1 MNFSDFLFTSHFFV
15 LYCKMRYHVKREAGA
30 CVKVRA
36 REGAIPPSAG
46 AAGNFAHKR
55 AEERKG
61 SRMSNSRPPYDGAGD
76 AGQNPQQPGFS
87 QGNYPPAQGYAPNG
101 GYAPNDAYGQGY
113 APQNGYGQQ
122 QYGQQGYAD
131 YQQQP
136 YGQQGYQQPYG
147 QQEYQQPY
155 GQQGYQQP
163 YGQGYEQ
170 QGYQQPYAQQ
180 PYQQQPYDQQGFV
193 QPGGYQQPY
202 EQQGYQQPNPAYN
215 QQGYSQQN
223 PQETDLPPEQQY
235 AQYTPDGQRVYPTS
249 GRSGFRVQPAAHREI
264 PWDTIAKV
272 LMFGVLPILF
282 ILSMVFAWTAVKW
295 VVLVGAVASIAAL
308 WLRELVTPNARL
320 VLSLLLASA
329 AVVCLV
335 SALATNAANNQN
347 PAQPNQSSQMQ
358 QGSTSG
364 NNLDVN
370 LTATDTPNPAPTPT
384 ATPVDDSEECYAQLH
399 SFFTLWKNN
408 AISQMVNLTA
418 PSWRSSIKGG
428 TDAVTQKL
436 FGEVLTNRTPVSWD
450 FTAITGTSNDIA
462 RMVTVRAVINKN
474 NTLGESIYLWKV
486 RMVKEDGVW
495 YVDPA
500 TLQSNEQESTA
511 TPTNALATQPVLNT
525 SHPDLLIYYN
535 PEGGTYYH
543 IDPNCESLNPK
554 YRPLSGVIK
563 WSQIEDDPYDKLEQ
577 CKRCG
582 APLREK
588 KDNAN

>member
-1 MNFSDFLFTSHFFV
+1 M
-15 LYCKMRYHVKREAGA
+15 
-30 CVKVRA
+30 
-36 REGAIPPSAG
+36 PSAQG
-46 AAGNFAHKR
+46 AAGSFAHKR

-113 APQNGYGQQ
+113 APQNGYGQP
-122 QYGQQGYAD
+122 QYGQQGYAG
-131 YQQQP
+131 YQQP

-147 QQEYQQPY
+147 QQ
-155 GQQGYQQP
+155 
-163 YGQGYEQ
+163 GYEQ
-170 QGYQQPYAQQ
+170 QGYQQPYDQQGYQQPYGQQGYDQQGYQQPYGQQ

-249 GRSGFRVQPAAHREI
+249 GRSGFRVQPAARREI

-295 VVLVGAVASIAAL
+295 VVLVGAVASIAAM

-335 SALATNAANNQN
+335 SALATNASDNQN
-347 PAQPNQSSQMQ
+347 PAQPNQSGQMQ

-408 AISQMVNLTA
+408 AISQMVNLTS

-474 NTLGESIYLWKV
+474 NTLGESVYLWKV

-535 PEGGTYYH
+535 PEGGTFYH
-543 IDPNCESLNPK
+543 INPNCESVNPK

>member
-1 MNFSDFLFTSHFFV
+1 M
-15 LYCKMRYHVKREAGA
+15 
-30 CVKVRA
+30 
-36 REGAIPPSAG
+36 
-46 AAGNFAHKR
+46 
-55 AEERKG
+55 
-61 SRMSNSRPPYDGAGD
+61 
-76 AGQNPQQPGFS
+76 
-87 QGNYPPAQGYAPNG
+87 
-101 GYAPNDAYGQGY
+101 
-113 APQNGYGQQ
+113 
-122 QYGQQGYAD
+122 
-131 YQQQP
+131 
-136 YGQQGYQQPYG
+136 
-147 QQEYQQPY
+147 
-155 GQQGYQQP
+155 
-163 YGQGYEQ
+163 
-170 QGYQQPYAQQ
+170 
-180 PYQQQPYDQQGFV
+180 
-193 QPGGYQQPY
+193 
-202 EQQGYQQPNPAYN
+202 
-215 QQGYSQQN
+215 
-223 PQETDLPPEQQY
+223 PPEQQY

-295 VVLVGAVASIAAL
+295 VVLVGAVASIAAM

-335 SALATNAANNQN
+335 SALATNAADNQN
-347 PAQPNQSSQMQ
+347 PAQPNQSGQMQ

-408 AISQMVNLTA
+408 AIS
-418 PSWRSSIKGG
+418 
-428 TDAVTQKL
+428 
-436 FGEVLTNRTPVSWD
+436 WD

-474 NTLGESIYLWKV
+474 NTLGESVYLWKV

>member
-1 MNFSDFLFTSHFFV
+1 M
-15 LYCKMRYHVKREAGA
+15 
-30 CVKVRA
+30 
-36 REGAIPPSAG
+36 PSAQG
-46 AAGNFAHKR
+46 AAGNFAHNR

-113 APQNGYGQQ
+113 APQNGYGQP

-131 YQQQP
+131 YQQP

-147 QQEYQQPY
+147 QQGYQQPY

-202 EQQGYQQPNPAYN
+202 EQQGY

-295 VVLVGAVASIAAL
+295 VVLVGAVASIAAM

-335 SALATNAANNQN
+335 SALATNASDNQN
-347 PAQPNQSSQMQ
+347 PAQPNQPGQMQ

-474 NTLGESIYLWKV
+474 NTLGESVYLWKV

>member
-1 MNFSDFLFTSHFFV
+1 M
-15 LYCKMRYHVKREAGA
+15 
-30 CVKVRA
+30 
-36 REGAIPPSAG
+36 PSAQG
-46 AAGNFAHKR
+46 AAGNFAHNR

-113 APQNGYGQQ
+113 APQNGYGQP

-131 YQQQP
+131 YQQP

-147 QQEYQQPY
+147 QQGYQQPY
-155 GQQGYQQP
+155 GQQGYEQQGYQQPYDQQGYQQP
-163 YGQGYEQ
+163 YGQ

-193 QPGGYQQPY
+193 QPGGY
-202 EQQGYQQPNPAYN
+202 

-249 GRSGFRVQPAAHREI
+249 GRSGFRVQPAARREI

-295 VVLVGAVASIAAL
+295 VVLVGAVASIAAM

-335 SALATNAANNQN
+335 SALATNAADNQN
-347 PAQPNQSSQMQ
+347 PAQPNQSGQMQ

-474 NTLGESIYLWKV
+474 NTLGESVYLWKV

>member
-1 MNFSDFLFTSHFFV
+1 M
-15 LYCKMRYHVKREAGA
+15 
-30 CVKVRA
+30 
-36 REGAIPPSAG
+36 PSAQG

-113 APQNGYGQQ
+113 APQNGYGQP

-131 YQQQP
+131 YQQP

-147 QQEYQQPY
+147 QQ
-155 GQQGYQQP
+155 GYQQP
-163 YGQGYEQ
+163 YGQ

-249 GRSGFRVQPAAHREI
+249 GRSGFRVQPAARREI

-295 VVLVGAVASIAAL
+295 IVLVGAVASIAAM
-308 WLRELVTPNARL
+308 WIRELVTPNARL

-335 SALATNAANNQN
+335 SALATNAADNQN
-347 PAQPNQSSQMQ
+347 PAQPNQSGQMQ

-370 LTATDTPNPAPTPT
+370 LTATDTPNPSPTPT

-474 NTLGESIYLWKV
+474 NTLGESVYLWKV

>member
-1 MNFSDFLFTSHFFV
+1 
-15 LYCKMRYHVKREAGA
+15 
-30 CVKVRA
+30 
-36 REGAIPPSAG
+36 
-46 AAGNFAHKR
+46 
-55 AEERKG
+55 
-61 SRMSNSRPPYDGAGD
+61 MSNSRPPYDGAGD

-113 APQNGYGQQ
+113 APQNGYGQP

-136 YGQQGYQQPYG
+136 YGHQGYQQPYGGYQQPYG
-147 QQEYQQPY
+147 QQPY
-155 GQQGYQQP
+155 G
-163 YGQGYEQ
+163 Q

-202 EQQGYQQPNPAYN
+202 EQQGYSQPNPAYN

-249 GRSGFRVQPAAHREI
+249 GRSGFRVQPAARREI

-295 VVLVGAVASIAAL
+295 IVLVGAVASIAAM

-335 SALATNAANNQN
+335 SALATNAADNQN
-347 PAQPNQSSQMQ
+347 PAQPNQPGQMQ

-364 NNLDVN
+364 NNLDV
-370 LTATDTPNPAPTPT
+370 T
-384 ATPVDDSEECYAQLH
+384 
-399 SFFTLWKNN
+399 
-408 AISQMVNLTA
+408 
-418 PSWRSSIKGG
+418 
-428 TDAVTQKL
+428 
-436 FGEVLTNRTPVSWD
+436 
-450 FTAITGTSNDIA
+450 
-462 RMVTVRAVINKN
+462 
-474 NTLGESIYLWKV
+474 
-486 RMVKEDGVW
+486 
-495 YVDPA
+495 
-500 TLQSNEQESTA
+500 
-511 TPTNALATQPVLNT
+511 
-525 SHPDLLIYYN
+525 
-535 PEGGTYYH
+535 
-543 IDPNCESLNPK
+543 
-554 YRPLSGVIK
+554 
-563 WSQIEDDPYDKLEQ
+563 
-577 CKRCG
+577 
-582 APLREK
+582 
-588 KDNAN
+588 

>member
-1 MNFSDFLFTSHFFV
+1 M
-15 LYCKMRYHVKREAGA
+15 
-30 CVKVRA
+30 
-36 REGAIPPSAG
+36 PSAQG
-46 AAGNFAHKR
+46 AAGNFAHNR

-113 APQNGYGQQ
+113 APQNGYGQP
-122 QYGQQGYAD
+122 QYSQQGYAD
-131 YQQQP
+131 YQQP

-147 QQEYQQPY
+147 QQGYQQPY

-193 QPGGYQQPY
+193 QPGGYQ
-202 EQQGYQQPNPAYN
+202 QQGYQQPNPAYN

-295 VVLVGAVASIAAL
+295 VVLVGAVASIAAM

-335 SALATNAANNQN
+335 SALATNAADNQN
-347 PAQPNQSSQMQ
+347 PAQPNQSGQMQ

-474 NTLGESIYLWKV
+474 NTLGESVYLWKV

>member
-1 MNFSDFLFTSHFFV
+1 
-15 LYCKMRYHVKREAGA
+15 MRYHVKRDSGA

-36 REGAIPPSAG
+36 REGEIPPSAG
-46 AAGNFAHKR
+46 AAENFAHNR

-113 APQNGYGQQ
+113 APQNGYGQP
-122 QYGQQGYAD
+122 QYGQQGYAG
-131 YQQQP
+131 YQQP

-147 QQEYQQPY
+147 GYQQPY

-170 QGYQQPYAQQ
+170 QGY
-180 PYQQQPYDQQGFV
+180 QQPYDQQGFV

-295 VVLVGAVASIAAL
+295 VVLVGAVASIAAM

-335 SALATNAANNQN
+335 SALATNAADNQN
-347 PAQPNQSSQMQ
+347 PAQPNQPGQMQ

-474 NTLGESIYLWKV
+474 NTLGESVYLWKV

-588 KDNAN
+588 KDSAN

>member
-113 APQNGYGQQ
+113 APQNGYGQP

-136 YGQQGYQQPYG
+136 YGQQG
-147 QQEYQQPY
+147 YQQPY

-249 GRSGFRVQPAAHREI
+249 GRSGFRVQPAARREI

-295 VVLVGAVASIAAL
+295 IVLVGAVASIAAL

-335 SALATNAANNQN
+335 SALATNAADNQN
-347 PAQPNQSSQMQ
+347 PAQPNQSGQMQ

-474 NTLGESIYLWKV
+474 NTLGESVYLWKV

-543 IDPNCESLNPK
+543 IDPNCESVNPK

>member
-1 MNFSDFLFTSHFFV
+1 M
-15 LYCKMRYHVKREAGA
+15 
-30 CVKVRA
+30 
-36 REGAIPPSAG
+36 PSAQG
-46 AAGNFAHKR
+46 AAGNFAHNR

-113 APQNGYGQQ
+113 APQNGYGQP

-131 YQQQP
+131 YQQQPYGQQGYQQP

-202 EQQGYQQPNPAYN
+202 EQQGYQQ
-215 QQGYSQQN
+215 GYSQQN

-249 GRSGFRVQPAAHREI
+249 GRSGFRVQPAARREI

-295 VVLVGAVASIAAL
+295 IVLVGAVASIAAM

-335 SALATNAANNQN
+335 SALATNAADNQN
-347 PAQPNQSSQMQ
+347 PAQPNQSGQMQ

-384 ATPVDDSEECYAQLH
+384 ATSVDDSEECYAQLH

-474 NTLGESIYLWKV
+474 NTLGESVYLWKV

>member
-1 MNFSDFLFTSHFFV
+1 M
-15 LYCKMRYHVKREAGA
+15 
-30 CVKVRA
+30 
-36 REGAIPPSAG
+36 PSAQG
-46 AAGNFAHKR
+46 AAGNFAHNR

-113 APQNGYGQQ
+113 APQNGYGQP

-131 YQQQP
+131 YQQP
-136 YGQQGYQQPYG
+136 YGQQG
-147 QQEYQQPY
+147 YQQPY

-163 YGQGYEQ
+163 YGQGYDQ

-335 SALATNAANNQN
+335 SALATNAADNQN
-347 PAQPNQSSQMQ
+347 PAQPNQSGQMQ

-474 NTLGESIYLWKV
+474 NTLGESVYLWKV

>member
-1 MNFSDFLFTSHFFV
+1 M
-15 LYCKMRYHVKREAGA
+15 
-30 CVKVRA
+30 
-36 REGAIPPSAG
+36 PSAQG

-76 AGQNPQQPGFS
+76 AGQNPQQPVFS

-113 APQNGYGQQ
+113 APQNGYGQP
-122 QYGQQGYAD
+122 QYGQQGYAGYQQPYGQQGYQQPYGQQGYQQPYGQQP

-147 QQEYQQPY
+147 QQ
-155 GQQGYQQP
+155 G
-163 YGQGYEQ
+163 
-170 QGYQQPYAQQ
+170 
-180 PYQQQPYDQQGFV
+180 YQQQPYDQQGFV

-249 GRSGFRVQPAAHREI
+249 GRSGFRVQPAARREI

-295 VVLVGAVASIAAL
+295 VVLVGAVASIAAM
-308 WLRELVTPNARL
+308 WIRELVTPNARL

-335 SALATNAANNQN
+335 SALATNASDNQN
-347 PAQPNQSSQMQ
+347 PAQPNQSGQMQ

-408 AISQMVNLTA
+408 AISQMVNLTS

-474 NTLGESIYLWKV
+474 NTLGESVYLWKV

-535 PEGGTYYH
+535 PEGGTFYH
-543 IDPNCESLNPK
+543 IDPNCESVNPK

>member
-1 MNFSDFLFTSHFFV
+1 M
-15 LYCKMRYHVKREAGA
+15 
-30 CVKVRA
+30 
-36 REGAIPPSAG
+36 PSAQG
-46 AAGNFAHKR
+46 AAGNFAHNR

-122 QYGQQGYAD
+122 PYGQQGYAD
-131 YQQQP
+131 YQQP

-147 QQEYQQPY
+147 QQGYQQPY

-202 EQQGYQQPNPAYN
+202 EQQGY

-295 VVLVGAVASIAAL
+295 IVLVGAVASIAAM

-335 SALATNAANNQN
+335 SALATNAADNQN
-347 PAQPNQSSQMQ
+347 PAQPNQSGQMQ

-474 NTLGESIYLWKV
+474 NTLGESVYLWKV

>member
-1 MNFSDFLFTSHFFV
+1 M
-15 LYCKMRYHVKREAGA
+15 
-30 CVKVRA
+30 
-36 REGAIPPSAG
+36 PSAQG
-46 AAGNFAHKR
+46 AAGNFAHNR

-113 APQNGYGQQ
+113 APQNGYGQP

-131 YQQQP
+131 YQQP

-147 QQEYQQPY
+147 QQGYEQQGYQQPY

-163 YGQGYEQ
+163 YGQQGYDQ

-202 EQQGYQQPNPAYN
+202 EQQGY

-295 VVLVGAVASIAAL
+295 IVLVGAVASIAAM

-335 SALATNAANNQN
+335 SALATNAADNQN
-347 PAQPNQSSQMQ
+347 PAQPNQSGQMQ

-474 NTLGESIYLWKV
+474 NTLGESVYLWKV

>member
-1 MNFSDFLFTSHFFV
+1 M
-15 LYCKMRYHVKREAGA
+15 
-30 CVKVRA
+30 
-36 REGAIPPSAG
+36 PSAQG

-113 APQNGYGQQ
+113 APQNGYGQP

-131 YQQQP
+131 YQQP

-147 QQEYQQPY
+147 QQGYQQPY

-193 QPGGYQQPY
+193 QPGGYQQPNT
-202 EQQGYQQPNPAYN
+202 PYN

-295 VVLVGAVASIAAL
+295 VVLVGAVASIAAM

-335 SALATNAANNQN
+335 SALATNAADNQN
-347 PAQPNQSSQMQ
+347 PAQPNQSGQMQ

-384 ATPVDDSEECYAQLH
+384 ATSVDDSEECYAQLH

-474 NTLGESIYLWKV
+474 NTLGESVYLWKV

>member
-1 MNFSDFLFTSHFFV
+1 M
-15 LYCKMRYHVKREAGA
+15 
-30 CVKVRA
+30 
-36 REGAIPPSAG
+36 PSAQG

-113 APQNGYGQQ
+113 APQNGYGQP
-122 QYGQQGYAD
+122 QYSQQGYAD

-147 QQEYQQPY
+147 QQGYQQTY

-163 YGQGYEQ
+163 YEQ
-170 QGYQQPYAQQ
+170 QGYQQPYGQQ
-180 PYQQQPYDQQGFV
+180 GYQQQPYDQQGFV

-202 EQQGYQQPNPAYN
+202 DQQGYSQPNPAYN

-249 GRSGFRVQPAAHREI
+249 GRSGFRVQPAARREI

-295 VVLVGAVASIAAL
+295 VVLVGAVASIAAM

-335 SALATNAANNQN
+335 SALATNAADNQN
-347 PAQPNQSSQMQ
+347 PAQPNQSGQMQ

-474 NTLGESIYLWKV
+474 NTLGESVYLWKV

>member
-1 MNFSDFLFTSHFFV
+1 M
-15 LYCKMRYHVKREAGA
+15 
-30 CVKVRA
+30 
-36 REGAIPPSAG
+36 PSAQG
-46 AAGNFAHKR
+46 AAGNFAHNR

-113 APQNGYGQQ
+113 APQNGYGQP
-122 QYGQQGYAD
+122 QYGQQGYAG
-131 YQQQP
+131 YQQP

-147 QQEYQQPY
+147 QQDYQQPY
-155 GQQGYQQP
+155 GQQDYQQPYDQQGYQQP

-193 QPGGYQQPY
+193 QPGGYQQGY
-202 EQQGYQQPNPAYN
+202 EQQGYSQPNPAYN

-335 SALATNAANNQN
+335 SALATNAADNQN
-347 PAQPNQSSQMQ
+347 PAQPNQPGQMQ

-474 NTLGESIYLWKV
+474 NTLGESVYLWKV

-563 WSQIEDDPYDKLEQ
+563 WSQIEDSPYDQLEQ

>member
-1 MNFSDFLFTSHFFV
+1 
-15 LYCKMRYHVKREAGA
+15 MRYHVKRDSGA

-36 REGAIPPSAG
+36 WEGAIPPSAG
-46 AAGNFAHKR
+46 AAGNFAHNR

-122 QYGQQGYAD
+122 PYGQQGY
-131 YQQQP
+131 QQP

-335 SALATNAANNQN
+335 SALATNAADNQN
-347 PAQPNQSSQMQ
+347 PAQPNQPGQMQ

-474 NTLGESIYLWKV
+474 NTLGESVYLWKV

-525 SHPDLLIYYN
+525 SHPDLILYYN
-535 PEGGTYYH
+535 QNGGTYYH
-543 IDPNCESLNPK
+543 IDPNCASINQR
-554 YRPLSGVIK
+554 YRPLTASFK
-563 WSQIEDDPYDKLEQ
+563 WTQIDDEPYKNLEQ
-577 CKRCG
+577 CKVCG
-582 APLREK
+582 APLREDK
-588 KDNAN
+588 SN

>member
-1 MNFSDFLFTSHFFV
+1 M
-15 LYCKMRYHVKREAGA
+15 
-30 CVKVRA
+30 
-36 REGAIPPSAG
+36 PSAQG

-113 APQNGYGQQ
+113 APQNGYGQPP
-122 QYGQQGYAD
+122 YGQQGYAD
-131 YQQQP
+131 YQQP

-202 EQQGYQQPNPAYN
+202 EQQGY

-295 VVLVGAVASIAAL
+295 VVLVGAVASIAAM

-335 SALATNAANNQN
+335 SALATNASDNQN
-347 PAQPNQSSQMQ
+347 PAQPNQSGQMQ

-370 LTATDTPNPAPTPT
+370 LTATDTPNPSPTPT

-474 NTLGESIYLWKV
+474 NTLGESVYLWKV

>member
-1 MNFSDFLFTSHFFV
+1 M
-15 LYCKMRYHVKREAGA
+15 
-30 CVKVRA
+30 
-36 REGAIPPSAG
+36 PSAQG
-46 AAGNFAHKR
+46 AAGSFAHKR

-113 APQNGYGQQ
+113 APQNGYGQP

-131 YQQQP
+131 YQQP

-147 QQEYQQPY
+147 QQ
-155 GQQGYQQP
+155 GYQQP
-163 YGQGYEQ
+163 YDQ

-249 GRSGFRVQPAAHREI
+249 GRSGFRVQPAARREI

-295 VVLVGAVASIAAL
+295 VVLVGAVASIAAM

-335 SALATNAANNQN
+335 SALATNASDDQN
-347 PAQPNQSSQMQ
+347 PAQPNQSGQMQ

-408 AISQMVNLTA
+408 AISQMVNLTS

-474 NTLGESIYLWKV
+474 NTLGESVYLWKV

-543 IDPNCESLNPK
+543 IDPNCESLDPK

-563 WSQIEDDPYDKLEQ
+563 WSQIEDSPYDKLEQ

>member
-1 MNFSDFLFTSHFFV
+1 M
-15 LYCKMRYHVKREAGA
+15 
-30 CVKVRA
+30 
-36 REGAIPPSAG
+36 PSAQG
-46 AAGNFAHKR
+46 AAGNFAHNR

-113 APQNGYGQQ
+113 APQNGYGQP

-131 YQQQP
+131 YQQP

-147 QQEYQQPY
+147 QQGYQQPY

-202 EQQGYQQPNPAYN
+202 EQQGYQQ
-215 QQGYSQQN
+215 GYSQQN

-249 GRSGFRVQPAAHREI
+249 GRSGFRVQPAARREI

-335 SALATNAANNQN
+335 SALATNAADNQN
-347 PAQPNQSSQMQ
+347 PAQPNQSGQMQ

-543 IDPNCESLNPK
+543 MDPNCESLNPT
-554 YRPLSGVIK
+554 YRPLSGVIQ

>member
-1 MNFSDFLFTSHFFV
+1 M
-15 LYCKMRYHVKREAGA
+15 
-30 CVKVRA
+30 
-36 REGAIPPSAG
+36 PSAQG
-46 AAGNFAHKR
+46 AAGSFAHKR

-113 APQNGYGQQ
+113 APQNGYGQP
-122 QYGQQGYAD
+122 QYGQQGYAG
-131 YQQQP
+131 YQQP

-147 QQEYQQPY
+147 QQGYEQQGYQQPYDQQGYQQPY

-163 YGQGYEQ
+163 YGQ
-170 QGYQQPYAQQ
+170 QGYQQPYGQQ

-249 GRSGFRVQPAAHREI
+249 GRSGFRVQPAARREI

-295 VVLVGAVASIAAL
+295 VVLVGAVASIAAM

-335 SALATNAANNQN
+335 SALATNASDNQN
-347 PAQPNQSSQMQ
+347 PAQPNQSGQMQ

-408 AISQMVNLTA
+408 AISQMVNLTS

-474 NTLGESIYLWKV
+474 NTLGESVYLWKV

-535 PEGGTYYH
+535 PEGGTFYH
-543 IDPNCESLNPK
+543 INPNCESVNPK

>member
-1 MNFSDFLFTSHFFV
+1 M
-15 LYCKMRYHVKREAGA
+15 
-30 CVKVRA
+30 
-36 REGAIPPSAG
+36 PSAQG
-46 AAGNFAHKR
+46 AAGSFAHKR

-113 APQNGYGQQ
+113 APQNGYGQP

-131 YQQQP
+131 YQQP

-147 QQEYQQPY
+147 QQGYQQPY
-155 GQQGYQQP
+155 GQQDYQQPYDQQGYQQP
-163 YGQGYEQ
+163 YGQQGYEQ

-249 GRSGFRVQPAAHREI
+249 GRSGFRVQPAARREI

-295 VVLVGAVASIAAL
+295 VVLVGAVASIAAM

-335 SALATNAANNQN
+335 SALATNASDNQN
-347 PAQPNQSSQMQ
+347 PAQPNQSGQMQ

-408 AISQMVNLTA
+408 AISQMVNLTS

-474 NTLGESIYLWKV
+474 NTLGESVYLWKV

-543 IDPNCESLNPK
+543 IDPNCESLDPK

-563 WSQIEDDPYDKLEQ
+563 WSQIEDSPYDKLEQ

>member
-1 MNFSDFLFTSHFFV
+1 
-15 LYCKMRYHVKREAGA
+15 
-30 CVKVRA
+30 
-36 REGAIPPSAG
+36 
-46 AAGNFAHKR
+46 
-55 AEERKG
+55 
-61 SRMSNSRPPYDGAGD
+61 MSNSRPPYDGAGD

-113 APQNGYGQQ
+113 APQTAMGSSNMVSRGMRTINSPMVSRDTSSHTVSRNISSHTVSKVISSRMGRAMSSRMPSSLISSSRMTSR
-122 QYGQQGYAD
+122 GLCSLAGI
-131 YQQQP
+131 
-136 YGQQGYQQPYG
+136 
-147 QQEYQQPY
+147 
-155 GQQGYQQP
+155 
-163 YGQGYEQ
+163 
-170 QGYQQPYAQQ
+170 
-180 PYQQQPYDQQGFV
+180 
-193 QPGGYQQPY
+193 
-202 EQQGYQQPNPAYN
+202 
-215 QQGYSQQN
+215 SS
-223 PQETDLPPEQQY
+223 
-235 AQYTPDGQRVYPTS
+235 PTS
-249 GRSGFRVQPAAHREI
+249 SRGISSRIRRTISRVTASRIRRKRICRRSSSTRSTPRRSARVPDVGRSGFRVQPAAHREI

-295 VVLVGAVASIAAL
+295 VVLVGAVASIAAM

-335 SALATNAANNQN
+335 SALATNASDNQN
-347 PAQPNQSSQMQ
+347 PAQPNQSGQMQ

-474 NTLGESIYLWKV
+474 NTLGESVYLWKV

-588 KDNAN
+588 RTTPTKST

>member
-1 MNFSDFLFTSHFFV
+1 M
-15 LYCKMRYHVKREAGA
+15 
-30 CVKVRA
+30 
-36 REGAIPPSAG
+36 PSAQG

-113 APQNGYGQQ
+113 APQNGYGQP

-131 YQQQP
+131 YQQP

-147 QQEYQQPY
+147 QQGYQQPY
-155 GQQGYQQP
+155 DQQGYQQP
-163 YGQGYEQ
+163 YGQ

-202 EQQGYQQPNPAYN
+202 EQQGYSQPNPAYN

-295 VVLVGAVASIAAL
+295 VVLVGAVASIAAM

-335 SALATNAANNQN
+335 SALATNAADNQN
-347 PAQPNQSSQMQ
+347 PAQPNQSGQMQ

-474 NTLGESIYLWKV
+474 NTLGESVYLWKV

-563 WSQIEDDPYDKLEQ
+563 WSQIEDAPYDKLEQ

>member
-36 REGAIPPSAG
+36 REDAIPPSAG

-122 QYGQQGYAD
+122 GYAD
-131 YQQQP
+131 YQQP

-147 QQEYQQPY
+147 QQGYQQPY
-155 GQQGYQQP
+155 DQQGYQQP
-163 YGQGYEQ
+163 YGQ

-335 SALATNAANNQN
+335 SALATNAADNQN
-347 PAQPNQSSQMQ
+347 PAQPNQPGQMQ

-474 NTLGESIYLWKV
+474 NTLGESVYLWKV

>member
-1 MNFSDFLFTSHFFV
+1 M
-15 LYCKMRYHVKREAGA
+15 
-30 CVKVRA
+30 
-36 REGAIPPSAG
+36 PSAQG
-46 AAGNFAHKR
+46 AAGNFAHNR

-113 APQNGYGQQ
+113 APQNGYGQP

-131 YQQQP
+131 YQQP

-147 QQEYQQPY
+147 QQGYEQQGYQQPY

-202 EQQGYQQPNPAYN
+202 EQQGY

-335 SALATNAANNQN
+335 SALATNAADNQN
-347 PAQPNQSSQMQ
+347 PAQPNQSGQMQ

-370 LTATDTPNPAPTPT
+370 LTATDTPNPSPTPT

-474 NTLGESIYLWKV
+474 NTLGESVYLWKV

>member
-1 MNFSDFLFTSHFFV
+1 M
-15 LYCKMRYHVKREAGA
+15 
-30 CVKVRA
+30 
-36 REGAIPPSAG
+36 PSAQG

-113 APQNGYGQQ
+113 APQNGYGQP

-131 YQQQP
+131 YQQP

-147 QQEYQQPY
+147 QQGYQQPY
-155 GQQGYQQP
+155 DQQGYQQP
-163 YGQGYEQ
+163 YGQ

-202 EQQGYQQPNPAYN
+202 EQQGYSQPNPAYN

-295 VVLVGAVASIAAL
+295 VVLVGAVASIAAM

-335 SALATNAANNQN
+335 SALATNAADNQN
-347 PAQPNQSSQMQ
+347 PAQPNQSGQMQ

-474 NTLGESIYLWKV
+474 NTLGESVYLWKV

>member
-1 MNFSDFLFTSHFFV
+1 M
-15 LYCKMRYHVKREAGA
+15 
-30 CVKVRA
+30 
-36 REGAIPPSAG
+36 PSAQG

-122 QYGQQGYAD
+122 PYGQQGYAD
-131 YQQQP
+131 YQQP
-136 YGQQGYQQPYG
+136 YGQQGYQQPCG
-147 QQEYQQPY
+147 QQGYQQPY

-202 EQQGYQQPNPAYN
+202 EQQGY

-295 VVLVGAVASIAAL
+295 IVLVGAVASIAAM

-335 SALATNAANNQN
+335 SALATNAADNQN
-347 PAQPNQSSQMQ
+347 PAQPNQSGQMQ

-370 LTATDTPNPAPTPT
+370 LTATDTPNPSPTPT

-474 NTLGESIYLWKV
+474 NTLGESVYLWKV

>member
-1 MNFSDFLFTSHFFV
+1 
-15 LYCKMRYHVKREAGA
+15 
-30 CVKVRA
+30 
-36 REGAIPPSAG
+36 
-46 AAGNFAHKR
+46 
-55 AEERKG
+55 
-61 SRMSNSRPPYDGAGD
+61 MSNSRPPYDGAGD

-113 APQNGYGQQ
+113 APQNGYGQP

-131 YQQQP
+131 YQQP

-147 QQEYQQPY
+147 QQGYQQPY
-155 GQQGYQQP
+155 GQQGYEQQGYQQP
-163 YGQGYEQ
+163 YGQ

-249 GRSGFRVQPAAHREI
+249 GRSGFRVQPAARREI

-295 VVLVGAVASIAAL
+295 VVLVGAVASIAAM

-335 SALATNAANNQN
+335 SALATNAADNQN
-347 PAQPNQSSQMQ
+347 PAQPNQSGQMQ

-474 NTLGESIYLWKV
+474 NTLGESVYLWKV

-525 SHPDLLIYYN
+525 SHPDLILYYN
-535 PEGGTYYH
+535 QNGGTYYH
-543 IDPNCESLNPK
+543 IDPNCSSINQR
-554 YRPLSGVIK
+554 YRPLTASFK
-563 WSQIEDDPYDKLEQ
+563 WTQIDDEPYKNLEQ
-577 CKRCG
+577 CKVCG

>member
-1 MNFSDFLFTSHFFV
+1 M
-15 LYCKMRYHVKREAGA
+15 
-30 CVKVRA
+30 
-36 REGAIPPSAG
+36 PSAQG
-46 AAGNFAHKR
+46 AAGNFAHNR

-113 APQNGYGQQ
+113 APQNGYGQP

-131 YQQQP
+131 YQQP

-147 QQEYQQPY
+147 QQGYEQQGYQQPY

-202 EQQGYQQPNPAYN
+202 EQQGY
-215 QQGYSQQN
+215 SQQN

-249 GRSGFRVQPAAHREI
+249 GRSGFRVQPAARREI

-295 VVLVGAVASIAAL
+295 IVLVGAVASIAAM
-308 WLRELVTPNARL
+308 WLRELVTPNTRL

-335 SALATNAANNQN
+335 SALATNAADNQN
-347 PAQPNQSSQMQ
+347 PAQPNQSGQMQ

-474 NTLGESIYLWKV
+474 NTLGESVYLWKV

>member
-1 MNFSDFLFTSHFFV
+1 M
-15 LYCKMRYHVKREAGA
+15 
-30 CVKVRA
+30 
-36 REGAIPPSAG
+36 PSAQG
-46 AAGNFAHKR
+46 AAGNFAHNR

-113 APQNGYGQQ
+113 APQNGYGQP
-122 QYGQQGYAD
+122 QYGQQGYAG
-131 YQQQP
+131 YQQP

-147 QQEYQQPY
+147 QQGYEQQGYQQPY

-163 YGQGYEQ
+163 YGQ

-202 EQQGYQQPNPAYN
+202 EQQGY

-295 VVLVGAVASIAAL
+295 IVLVGAVASIAAM

-335 SALATNAANNQN
+335 SALATNAADNQN
-347 PAQPNQSSQMQ
+347 PAQPNQSGQMQ

-474 NTLGESIYLWKV
+474 NTLGESVYLWKV

>member
-1 MNFSDFLFTSHFFV
+1 
-15 LYCKMRYHVKREAGA
+15 
-30 CVKVRA
+30 
-36 REGAIPPSAG
+36 
-46 AAGNFAHKR
+46 
-55 AEERKG
+55 
-61 SRMSNSRPPYDGAGD
+61 
-76 AGQNPQQPGFS
+76 
-87 QGNYPPAQGYAPNG
+87 
-101 GYAPNDAYGQGY
+101 
-113 APQNGYGQQ
+113 
-122 QYGQQGYAD
+122 
-131 YQQQP
+131 
-136 YGQQGYQQPYG
+136 
-147 QQEYQQPY
+147 
-155 GQQGYQQP
+155 
-163 YGQGYEQ
+163 
-170 QGYQQPYAQQ
+170 
-180 PYQQQPYDQQGFV
+180 
-193 QPGGYQQPY
+193 
-202 EQQGYQQPNPAYN
+202 
-215 QQGYSQQN
+215 
-223 PQETDLPPEQQY
+223 
-235 AQYTPDGQRVYPTS
+235 
-249 GRSGFRVQPAAHREI
+249 
-264 PWDTIAKV
+264 
-272 LMFGVLPILF
+272 
-282 ILSMVFAWTAVKW
+282 
-295 VVLVGAVASIAAL
+295 
-308 WLRELVTPNARL
+308 
-320 VLSLLLASA
+320 
-329 AVVCLV
+329 
-335 SALATNAANNQN
+335 
-347 PAQPNQSSQMQ
+347 MQ

-525 SHPDLLIYYN
+525 SHPDLILYYN
-535 PEGGTYYH
+535 QNGGTYYH
-543 IDPNCESLNPK
+543 IDPNCASINQR
-554 YRPLSGVIK
+554 YRPLTASFK
-563 WSQIEDDPYDKLEQ
+563 WTQIDDEPYKNLEQ
-577 CKRCG
+577 CKVCG

>member
-1 MNFSDFLFTSHFFV
+1 M
-15 LYCKMRYHVKREAGA
+15 
-30 CVKVRA
+30 
-36 REGAIPPSAG
+36 PSAQG
-46 AAGNFAHKR
+46 AAGSFAHKR

-113 APQNGYGQQ
+113 APQNGYGQP

-131 YQQQP
+131 YQQP

-147 QQEYQQPY
+147 QQGYQQPY

-163 YGQGYEQ
+163 YGQQGYQQPYDQ
-170 QGYQQPYAQQ
+170 QGYQQPYGQQGYQQPYGQQ

-215 QQGYSQQN
+215 QQEYGQQN

-249 GRSGFRVQPAAHREI
+249 GRSGFRVQPAARREI

-295 VVLVGAVASIAAL
+295 VVLVGAVASIAAM
-308 WLRELVTPNARL
+308 WIRELVTPNARL

-335 SALATNAANNQN
+335 SALATNASDNQN
-347 PAQPNQSSQMQ
+347 PAQPNQSGQMQ

-408 AISQMVNLTA
+408 AISQMVNLTS

-474 NTLGESIYLWKV
+474 NTLGESVYLWKV

-543 IDPNCESLNPK
+543 IDPNCESVNPK